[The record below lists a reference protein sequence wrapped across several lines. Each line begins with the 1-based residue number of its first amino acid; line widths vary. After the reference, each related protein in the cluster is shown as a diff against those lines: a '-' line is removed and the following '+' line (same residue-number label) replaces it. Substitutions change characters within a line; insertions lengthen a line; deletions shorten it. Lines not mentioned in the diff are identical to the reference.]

1 MYNHEPD
8 NYICPICVAID
19 GIEDDRTMIRK
30 SDIVY
35 QDDLVT
41 VFIGSFFVA
50 NNPGHPIIVPN
61 KHYENLYDLPD
72 PEAHQIIS
80 ISRLIAKALKMS
92 HSCDGVMIQQNNEP
106 ASSQHAFH
114 YHMHIFPRYDGDDF
128 IKNIG
133 TSRKSTPEERLPY
146 ADKLRAAIKGVRG

>member
-1 MYNHEPD
+1 MYNHAPD
-8 NYICPICVAID
+8 NYVCPICVAID

-50 NNPGHPIIVPN
+50 DNPGHPIIVPN

-80 ISRLIAKALKMS
+80 VSRTVAQALRIS
-92 HSCDGVMIQQNNEP
+92 H
-106 ASSQHAFH
+106 
-114 YHMHIFPRYDGDDF
+114 
-128 IKNIG
+128 
-133 TSRKSTPEERLPY
+133 
-146 ADKLRAAIKGVRG
+146 